1 MWSALRF
8 RFLLAA
14 VFASFALDLGAATL
28 TVTRNDDPA
37 PNGCLPD
44 DCSLREAIEASN
56 ALPDADL
63 IRVPPG
69 NFGLPG
75 GGLRI
80 DGNVLLYGSADAV
93 TNVEGDGIEN
103 VFTITGSASVTLAQI
118 TIKAHGA
125 HAVESSGNADTILDA
140 VRIPESDS
148 QVWSGNDAPGT
159 GSLDIRMS
167 EIHAYVECG
176 NFNSCRVSDSRILR
190 LQVGVGDEGSTRAEI
205 QRSSTDGDLA
215 VASAGI
221 VVQTNGDV
229 LIEHTTIHNTEIGLL
244 FAAAPPAEVR
254 LHRLRYIANVQP
266 VRVYVPT
273 SVVIDE
279 SLFEDNDGPDDSDGG
294 PGAFWLRH
302 DATAAVSTSSFVGN
316 SGTGAVGGA
325 ILVEESS
332 SLTVDNSTFAGNTF
346 SAEAAQGG
354 ALGAAI
360 GFDAE
365 NGGAIVTLR
374 HVTIVPPMFMPVGIE
389 GITLGGI
396 GASAAL
402 NLVVYNS
409 ILAGSCAL
417 PSNAIDVG
425 HGNIESPGDSCDF
438 GSGDNQSSVTS
449 DELALGALG
458 SSGGV
463 TPYYMPGALS
473 VALDAAQ
480 SSSCLPADQRGYAR
494 PFGAGCDVGAIEASD
509 VLLANGFD

>member
-1 MWSALRF
+1 MGSAFRF

-14 VFASFALDLGAATL
+14 GFASFALDLAAATL

-37 PNGCLPD
+37 PNGCQPD

-56 ALPDADL
+56 AMPDADL

-125 HAVESSGNADTILDA
+125 HAVESNGNANTILDA
-140 VRIPESDS
+140 VRILESDS
-148 QVWSGNDAPGT
+148 QVWSGNDATGA

-167 EIHAYVECG
+167 EIHAYVQCG
-176 NFNSCRVSDSRILR
+176 NFSTCRISDSRILR
-190 LQVGVGDEGSTRAEI
+190 LQVGEGDQGSTSLEI
-205 QRSSTDGDLA
+205 QRSSIDGDLA
-215 VASAGI
+215 VAGAGI

-229 LIEHTTIHNTEIGLL
+229 LIEHSTIHNTEIGLL
-244 FAAAPPAEVR
+244 FAAAPPAQVR

-266 VRVYVPT
+266 VRVYEPT
-273 SVVIDE
+273 NVVIDE

-294 PGAFWLRH
+294 PGALWLRG
-302 DATAAVSTSSFVGN
+302 DSSAEVSASSFVDN
-316 SGTGAVGGA
+316 SGTGAIGGA
-325 ILVEESS
+325 IFVEESS
-332 SLTVDNSTFAGNTF
+332 SLTLENSTFSGNTF
-346 SAEAAQGG
+346 SVEAAQAG

-360 GFDAE
+360 GFDADD
-365 NGGAIVTLR
+365 GGAQITLR
-374 HVTIVPPMFMPVGIE
+374 HVTIVPPMLMPVGIE
-389 GITLGGI
+389 GRTLGGV

-402 NLVVYNS
+402 NLAVYNS

-438 GSGDNQSSVTS
+438 DSGDNQSSVSS
-449 DELALGALG
+449 DELALEALSG
-458 SSGGV
+458 SGSV

-480 SSSCLPADQRGYAR
+480 SSSCLPADQRGSSR
-494 PFGAGCDVGAIEASD
+494 PFGAGCDVGAIEAND